1 MDACGK
7 KRLLM
12 VMTSGCAGAAFG
24 LLCIAVA
31 TDYWLFTSE
40 RIQDASYNTSAIY
53 KRTYSGLWRKCE
65 RTDFTDQPVRCRY
78 IEYFTG
84 ESDRDGLA
92 PTDAILLSMK
102 TSTIFPLASLLV
114 LLVGGIICFVGHC
127 NTRRNRLTFFGGIL
141 FVLAGLSSLIGIILY
156 IGSIT
161 QEVGNKPKASVET
174 PAFIYNYGSSFMM
187 AVGSFALTE
196 LSGVLSVYLYISRHR
211 HIQRKKQ
218 QKNLQ
223 NETNDRSHHWRH
235 RRGACHTR
243 DRSHSRERAS
253 RDPSLSRSESYFT
266 YTPVSD
272 TSYEL
277 SNYAFG
283 RESSRNTI
291 STTVETHMAKEHSC
305 HSVDL
310 LRRTTPV

>member
-1 MDACGK
+1 MI
-7 KRLLM
+7 
-12 VMTSGCAGAAFG
+12 MTSSCAGAAFG

-31 TDYWLFTSE
+31 TDYWLYTSE
-40 RIQDASYNTSAIY
+40 RVVDSSYNTSAIY

-65 RTDFTDQPVRCRY
+65 HTDGSSDPVRCQY
-78 IEYFTG
+78 IEYFSG
-84 ESDRDGLA
+84 NNERDGLP

-102 TSTIFPLASLLV
+102 TSTVFPLTSLFV
-114 LLVGGIICFVGHC
+114 LLVGGVICFVGHC

-161 QEVGNKPKASVET
+161 QEVGNKPKATVET
-174 PAFIYNYGSSFMM
+174 PRFVYNYGSSFMM

-196 LSGVLSVYLYISRHR
+196 LSGVLSVYLYMSRHR

-218 QKNLQ
+218 QKNL
-223 NETNDRSHHWRH
+223 EHEANDRGHHWRH
-235 RRGACHTR
+235 RRGVGSGVGGGCQSR
-243 DRSHSRERAS
+243 DRSQSRERAS

-272 TSYEL
+272 TSHEL
-277 SNYAFG
+277 SNYTFG

-291 STTVETHMAKEHSC
+291 STTVETHMAKEHSS